1 MRLCLLSALQKVN
14 QQAGRLL
21 LFGLAGAL
29 FLNWRQWQRDKVL
42 LSEKGN
48 LNQPGSF
55 ETWSEFPLVSVL
67 VAAWN
72 ELEHIRAH
80 IESFLDLDY
89 PNKQLVI
96 VAGGEDG
103 SYELATQYTR
113 SGVIVLRQRK
123 GEGKQKSLQRAFA
136 ASTGSIIYLTDA
148 DCLLDEQS
156 FESCLRP
163 LIWDGEQ
170 VCTGISRP
178 LDAQLNHPFVI
189 SQASSQFY
197 AALHLPVY
205 AAGILGRNCALTRDV
220 LERSGGFDT
229 PAPSGTDYILAKELA
244 RMGVFIRQNPG
255 SCIATAFPTTVRS
268 YLRQQ
273 RRWIYNVMANGR
285 RYGATNE
292 VKASVFNSLVGLVML
307 VLPFATNLFGEVCL
321 IVWAVLFFNAWLSRI
336 RYWKAFCKVYDRKK
350 FNTVVFQPLYL
361 LIDFLAWVMPLVEF
375 SPFKK
380 GVHW

>member
-1 MRLCLLSALQKVN
+1 MRLCLGSTLQKVN

-29 FLNWRQWQRDKVL
+29 FHNWRQWQRDKVL

-48 LNQPGSF
+48 LNRPGSF
-55 ETWSEFPLVSVL
+55 EPWNEHPLVSVL

-72 ELEHIRAH
+72 ESEHIRAH

-123 GEGKQKSLQRAFA
+123 GDGKQKSLQRAFA
-136 ASTGSIIYLTDA
+136 ASKGTIIYLTDA

-178 LDAQLNHPFVI
+178 LDAQRNHPFVI

-205 AAGILGRNCALTRDV
+205 AAGILGRNCALTREV

-229 PAPSGTDYILAKELA
+229 PAPSGTDYILAKELT
-244 RMGVFIRQNPG
+244 RIGVLIRQNSD
-255 SCIATAFPTTVRS
+255 SCIATAFPTTVRT

-273 RRWIYNVMANGR
+273 SRWIYNVMANGR
-285 RYGATNE
+285 HYGATNE
-292 VKASVFNSLVGLVML
+292 VKASFFNSMVGLWML
-307 VLPFATNLFGEVCL
+307 FLPFAAILFGPAFL
-321 IVWAVLFFNAWLSRI
+321 SVWAVLFFNAWLSRI
-336 RYWKAFCKVYDRKK
+336 RYWKIFCKVHGRKNLK
-350 FNTVVFQPLYL
+350 AVVFQPFYL
-361 LIDFLAWVMPLVEF
+361 LIDFFAWVKALVEF
-375 SPFKK
+375 FSIKK
-380 GVHW
+380 GIHW